1 MAKLEF
7 NKDPNRK
14 KSFKKVEET
23 HISEPKK
30 TFSTNTTLNN
40 TPKPYNTTPKPYNT
54 TPNPKI
60 GRPRK
65 NKTYS
70 TIRIQRHTVNRIN
83 ALQNTLN
90 FDTQDDLI
98 INMLDKLETV
108 LDSEQKT
115 MLNMYM
121 KTYTAK
127 EKRQNS

>member
-1 MAKLEF
+1 M
-7 NKDPNRK
+7 
-14 KSFKKVEET
+14 
-23 HISEPKK
+23 
-30 TFSTNTTLNN
+30 
-40 TPKPYNTTPKPYNT
+40 
-54 TPNPKI
+54 

-65 NKTYS
+65 NKIHS

-90 FDTQDDLI
+90 FSIQDDLI

-115 MLNMYM
+115 MLAMYM

>member
-1 MAKLEF
+1 MPKLEF
-7 NKDPNRK
+7 NRDPNRK
-14 KSFKKVEET
+14 KSFKTVEET
-23 HISEPKK
+23 QISEPQK
-30 TFSTNTTLNN
+30 TFSTKEINSTLYK
-40 TPKPYNTTPKPYNT
+40 TYNTN
-54 TPNPKI
+54 PNPKL

-98 INMLDKLETV
+98 INMLDRLEIM

-115 MLNMYM
+115 MFDMYL
-121 KTYTAK
+121 KTYSAK
-127 EKRQNS
+127 EKRRES

>member
-7 NKDPNRK
+7 NRDPNRK

-23 HISEPKK
+23 HISEPQK
-30 TFSTNTTLNN
+30 TFSTTENIEES
-40 TPKPYNTTPKPYNT
+40 PKSYNT
-54 TPNPKI
+54 TPNPKM
-60 GRPRK
+60 GRPKK

-70 TIRIQRHTVNRIN
+70 TIRIQRHTVQRIN

-98 INMLDKLETV
+98 INMLDRLEIM
-108 LDSEQKT
+108 LDSEQKI
-115 MLNMYM
+115 MFDMYM

-127 EKRQNS
+127 EKRQKS

>member
-14 KSFKKVEET
+14 KAFKRQKKHT
-23 HISEPKK
+23 YQNLK
-30 TFSTNTTLNN
+30 TFSTTATLDN
-40 TPKPYNTTPKPYNT
+40 TPKPYNT

-70 TIRIQRHTVNRIN
+70 TIRIQRHTVSRIN

-115 MLNMYM
+115 MLDMYM

-127 EKRQNS
+127 EKRQHS

>member
-7 NKDPNRK
+7 NRDPNRK

-23 HISEPKK
+23 HISEPQKI
-30 TFSTNTTLNN
+30 FSTQEIDNSSRQA
-40 TPKPYNTTPKPYNT
+40 YNT

-98 INMLDKLETV
+98 INMLDRLEIM

-115 MLNMYM
+115 MLDMYM
-121 KTYTAK
+121 KTYSAK
-127 EKRQNS
+127 EKRQKS

>member
-14 KSFKKVEET
+14 KTFKKVEET

-30 TFSTNTTLNN
+30 TFSTTTTLDN
-40 TPKPYNTTPKPYNT
+40 TPKPYNT
-54 TPNPKI
+54 TPNPKM

-115 MLNMYM
+115 MLDMYM